1 MLLQGYQ
8 EDLAHN
14 IWTQRI
20 NRPRP
25 VGCTHEAPQDPG
37 SPLSARRRLRRAPSD
52 ELQARHA
59 LDLLEARVPPAVG
72 LVVATLDYPVL
83 LEMINKLNYG
93 RDETPKALTRRRIEH
108 GPWPR
113 EIKTCKCPSDR
124 CTSTGIPRPEI
135 SPNSSRPERPSPRA
149 SAGKSIMISS
159 TNRYRSTKRSHVRAV

>member
-8 EDLAHN
+8 EDLTHN

-25 VGCTHEAPQDPG
+25 EVVLTKLLRIQNHLYPLVGA
-37 SPLSARRRLRRAPSD
+37 SD

-59 LDLLEARVPPAVG
+59 LDLLEARLPLAVG
-72 LVVATLDYPVL
+72 LVVVTLDYPVL

-113 EIKTCKCPSDR
+113 EIKNCKCPSDR
-124 CTSTGIPRPEI
+124 CTSTGIPRPQI